1 MYGSVQQLTNVDLM
15 LQQKLDRKLHVLYVN
30 ASCCADQ
37 LLSTT
42 TVITLQAAK
51 ELLLYEAAQA
61 VLHAYSSLQWIA
73 VTRGS
78 SAALL
83 FKPAQHNSSS
93 SSSSSSSSN
102 SSSTSSN
109 SSSNSSNSSSNSTA
123 TAATANDEAPA
134 AVAVQSSAATSCSSY
149 WRYSTPQVAAVNATG
164 AGDCTTAITLR
175 SWVQGA
181 SPEAAFRIG
190 LAAASAS
197 CLR

>member
-1 MYGSVQQLTNVDLM
+1 VI
-15 LQQKLDRKLHVLYVN
+15 

-37 LLSTT
+37 LLSTA
-42 TVITLQAAK
+42 TVIIILQGK
-51 ELLLYEAAQA
+51 QELLLYGAAQA

-83 FKPAQHNSSS
+83 FKPAQHNN
-93 SSSSSSSSN
+93 N
-102 SSSTSSN
+102 SSSDTAAAT
-109 SSSNSSNSSSNSTA
+109 STA
-123 TAATANDEAPA
+123 TANDDAATA
-134 AVAVQSSAATSCSSY
+134 QSTAATSCSSY

-190 LAAASAS
+190 LAAATAS